1 MRKRNTNQRTKTLNK
16 HRCKPVCSLD
26 THGFLPNTDK
36 CLEWHR
42 RLKQYMV
49 LLESQM
55 HFCRMQRVWRRLH
68 CLWDCSLYEKGGSA
82 HGFPLL
88 IFPMI
93 PCLTLRGLDSA
104 LPLAEPN
111 YSPVSIALFD
121 SSSGVLS
128 CLRVCSRVPHV
139 CGTLRPPHHPPYRH
153 HHCQASENPEPAVAE
168 KKGQR
173 TPFAKDNQDKSKKKK
188 KDRRKKTALPCWP
201 SACLFVWQHNL
212 WLSLRYCW
220 SQANSL
226 HRKSG
231 SQEQAIIQAGR
242 KKMLQGKV
250 LKKGKGRWEDSETEK
265 KKNDNKRWESR
276 GGRAQADTVKAG
288 DGKWQERRELKK
300 QKQKKVGI
308 KKGRHVNK
316 RLWWRQACRTKNQ
329 THWKRRKCLRNVAW
343 LLILSVIAW
352 FNLHYNQIHWKCKHI
367 SNCV

>member
-1 MRKRNTNQRTKTLNK
+1 
-16 HRCKPVCSLD
+16 
-26 THGFLPNTDK
+26 
-36 CLEWHR
+36 
-42 RLKQYMV
+42 MV

-55 HFCRMQRVWRRLH
+55 HFCRIQRVGRRLH
-68 CLWDCSLYEKGGSA
+68 CLWHCSLYEKGGSA

-121 SSSGVLS
+121 SSRGVLS

-139 CGTLRPPHHPPYRH
+139 CGTLHPPHHPPTNTTTAAR
-153 HHCQASENPEPAVAE
+153 PAKTQSLLWLRRRVSAP
-168 KKGQR
+168 
-173 TPFAKDNQDKSKKKK
+173 PFAEDNQDKSKKKK
-188 KDRRKKTALPCWP
+188 KRQKKTALPCWP

-242 KKMLQGKV
+242 EKMLQGKV
-250 LKKGKGRWEDSETEK
+250 LKKGKGRWEDSETER

-288 DGKWQERRELKK
+288 DGKWQERRDLKK

-316 RLWWRQACRTKNQ
+316 RLWWRQACRTKKADSTEREEN
-329 THWKRRKCLRNVAW
+329 TFSNWEM
-343 LLILSVIAW
+343 LLGYW
-352 FNLHYNQIHWKCKHI
+352 FLV
-367 SNCV
+367 S